1 MDQGQIVRLTQRS
14 DFACATFKP
23 PTKDVG
29 ASPVRSMNKTLAHM
43 LVVSMAATVLILHA
57 GPQREEHLADSVRS
71 ALSAAVA
78 GLPPPDPYLPSAAD
92 KKAYD
97 DWLQTQQQRLSA
109 RLVQMHGPSGLP
121 ELASPAAQ
129 RAFLQMVWYES
140 HRAAL
145 DPALVLGM
153 VEVESGFRKFA
164 ISSAG
169 AMGVMQVMPF
179 WTRVLGQGDA
189 TMLFQW
195 QTNLR
200 FGCVILRHYLKLEDG
215 QLAMALGR
223 YNGSRGQNAYPQA
236 VLAAQQRWQP

>member
-1 MDQGQIVRLTQRS
+1 M
-14 DFACATFKP
+14 
-23 PTKDVG
+23 
-29 ASPVRSMNKTLAHM
+29 
-43 LVVSMAATVLILHA
+43 
-57 GPQREEHLADSVRS
+57 
-71 ALSAAVA
+71 A

-92 KKAYD
+92 KKIYD

-121 ELASPAAQ
+121 ELSSPAAQ